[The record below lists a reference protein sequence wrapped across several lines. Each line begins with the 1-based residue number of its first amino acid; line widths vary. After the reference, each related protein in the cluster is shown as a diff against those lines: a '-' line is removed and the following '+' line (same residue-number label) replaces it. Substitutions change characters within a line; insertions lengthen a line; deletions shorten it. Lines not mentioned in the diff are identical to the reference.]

1 MIMDRLKGKIAII
14 TGVANKSSIGFG
26 IAKKLAEEGSTVQII
41 DIQPQVIKR
50 TKDLVELGRKA
61 DGYIADLTIKS
72 EVVEIVKKIKL
83 KYGGIDIL
91 VNCAG
96 KSIPPRPPFNEM
108 IEEYFDKVMNRNLK
122 TAFQCCKAVIPT
134 MIEQKYGKI
143 VNISSITGPIV
154 VYRFSSA
161 YAASKGALSSLTRAL
176 ALELGEHN
184 INVNAVLPGL
194 IHIEEIP
201 WTPENDPY
209 NFKNSHPAVKWPI
222 HGPGFPEDIANAVLF
237 LSTEESRYIT
247 GQEIVVDGG
256 ACLVEPVPSPD
267 DHYLYENAPKEK
279 D

>member
-1 MIMDRLKGKIAII
+1 MDRLKDKIAIV
-14 TGVANKSSIGFG
+14 TGVAKKASIGYG
-26 IAKKLAEEGSTVQII
+26 IAKKLAEEGATVQIV
-41 DIQPQVIKR
+41 DIQPHVLKR
-50 TKDLVELGRKA
+50 TNDLLKLGKKA
-61 DGYIADLTIKS
+61 DGYIADLTIES
-72 EVVEIVKKIKL
+72 EVVEIIDKIKT
-83 KYGGIDIL
+83 KYGRIDIL

-96 KSIPPRPPFNEM
+96 KSVPPRPPFNEM
-108 IEEYFDKVMNRNLK
+108 NEDYFDNVMNRNLK

-143 VNISSITGPIV
+143 TNISSISGPLV

-194 IHIEEIP
+194 IHIEETP

-209 NFKNSHPAVKWPI
+209 NFIKTHPAVKWPI
-222 HGPGFPEDIANAVLF
+222 HRPGFPEDIANAVLF
-237 LSTEESRYIT
+237 LSTAESRYIT

-267 DHYLYENAPKEK
+267 NHYLYENAPKEE